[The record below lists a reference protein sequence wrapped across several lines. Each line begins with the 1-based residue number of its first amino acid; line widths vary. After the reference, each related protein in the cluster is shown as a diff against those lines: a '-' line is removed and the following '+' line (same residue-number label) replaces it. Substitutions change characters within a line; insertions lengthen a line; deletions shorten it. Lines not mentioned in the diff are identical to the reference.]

1 MVKDVLQKYLKKLGV
16 ATFEDLNKEERETLF
31 AWEEALRGRKITDD
45 EVIAWIDNEKREIIS
60 KLTNMDLSS
69 KADTFLK
76 MELNFIVK
84 LQTFLN
90 GPNIEKAIMEKNIEK
105 LM

>member
-1 MVKDVLQKYLKKLGV
+1 MVKDVLQKYLRKLGV

-31 AWEEALRGRKITDD
+31 AWEEALKGRKITDD
-45 EVIAWIDNEKREIIS
+45 EVVAWLDNEKREIIA

-76 MELNFIVK
+76 MELNYYCWLLF
-84 LQTFLN
+84 
-90 GPNIEKAIMEKNIEK
+90 NINCLFWNYIIFYRIIR
-105 LM
+105 